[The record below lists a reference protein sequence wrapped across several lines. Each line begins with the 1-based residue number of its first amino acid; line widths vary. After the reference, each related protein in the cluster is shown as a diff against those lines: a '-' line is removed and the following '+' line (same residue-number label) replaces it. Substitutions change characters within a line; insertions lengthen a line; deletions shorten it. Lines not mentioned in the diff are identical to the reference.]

1 MSQTD
6 EQYIKLKAHEYYMRF
21 KNLGLTHE
29 RAQDA
34 THLLILAL
42 CDQYLKI
49 NKDTP
54 EDQQKAMQR
63 FEQLAKGLNDYFH
76 GRDYVEVNIKEIA
89 ALKGCHKN
97 PNYNRLLMKYKSFLT
112 AVENL
117 KTGKDK
123 LHNGHSKV
131 GLCAFIEMPIV
142 VPLRSLTM

>member
-63 FEQLAKGLNDYFH
+63 FEQLSKGLNDYFH
-76 GRDYVEVNIKEIA
+76 GRNYVEVNIKEIA

-97 PNYNRLLMKYKSFLT
+97 Q
-112 AVENL
+112 
-117 KTGKDK
+117 
-123 LHNGHSKV
+123 
-131 GLCAFIEMPIV
+131 IIIV
-142 VPLRSLTM
+142 Y